1 MADELEEQSPGL
13 EELDDEG
20 GPVKTFLEHL
30 EDLRWVIIK
39 CLAALLLAM
48 VFCLAASPLLMGFL
62 MRPLLQTGAEIRI
75 EFLGPLGGIFS
86 SMKIAFYGGLCLA
99 LPFLLYF
106 IAEYVMP
113 ALKRSEKK
121 FFMRAFMF
129 GGGLFL
135 AGVALCYFVALQI
148 SLKGMA
154 AYNAWLGLP
163 ADLWRAEEY
172 FQFVT
177 LFMIL
182 MGLCFELP
190 IVLLSLVKLGII
202 DHTNLRKSRP
212 YFILGISFLIA
223 FITPDFVST
232 IFLVIPVLILVE
244 ICIWIAWYWDR
255 QRKRADSTAPTDDGP
270 DKLE

>member
-1 MADELEEQSPGL
+1 MAHELEEHRPEL
-13 EELDDEG
+13 EEVDDEG
-20 GPVKTFLEHL
+20 GPIKTFLEHL

-39 CLAALLLAM
+39 CLSALVLGM
-48 VFCLAASPLLMGFL
+48 VVCLAASPWLMAFL
-62 MRPLLQTGAEIRI
+62 KRPLLQTGAAIEIQ
-75 EFLGPLGGIFS
+75 FLGPLGGIFS

-106 IAEYVMP
+106 IAEYIMP
-113 ALKRSEKK
+113 ALKRTEKK
-121 FFMRAFMF
+121 FFMRAFIV

-135 AGVALCYFVALQI
+135 AGVAMCYFVALQV
-148 SLKGMA
+148 SLRGMA

-202 DHTNLRKSRP
+202 DHNNLRQSRP
-212 YFILGISFLIA
+212 YFVLGIFFVIA
-223 FITPDFVST
+223 FITPDFIST
-232 IFLVIPVLILVE
+232 FFLVIPVLILLE

-255 QRKRADSTAPTDDGP
+255 QQKRTEENLAKNSNSNRSD
-270 DKLE
+270 

>member
-1 MADELEEQSPGL
+1 MADELEEHNSGL
-13 EELDDEG
+13 EEVDDEG
-20 GPVKTFLEHL
+20 GPVKTFIEHL
-30 EDLRWVIIK
+30 EDLRWLIIK
-39 CLAALLLAM
+39 CLSALVLGM
-48 VFCLAASPLLMGFL
+48 VVCLSASPWLMAFL
-62 MRPLLQTGAEIRI
+62 KRPLLQTGAAIDIR
-75 EFLGPLGGIFS
+75 FFDPLGGIFS

-106 IAEYVMP
+106 IGEYVMP
-113 ALKRSEKK
+113 ALKRTEKK
-121 FFMRAFMF
+121 FFMRAFMV
-129 GGGLFL
+129 GGALFL
-135 AGVALCYFVALQI
+135 AGVAMCYFVALQV

-163 ADLWRAEEY
+163 ADIWRAEQY

-190 IVLLSLVKLGII
+190 IVLLSLVKLDII

-212 YFILGISFLIA
+212 YFVLGIFFVIA
-223 FITPDFVST
+223 FITPDFIST
-232 IFLVIPVLILVE
+232 FFLVIPVLVLLE

-255 QRKRADSTAPTDDGP
+255 QRKRTEAALAAAGASEKVD
-270 DKLE
+270 